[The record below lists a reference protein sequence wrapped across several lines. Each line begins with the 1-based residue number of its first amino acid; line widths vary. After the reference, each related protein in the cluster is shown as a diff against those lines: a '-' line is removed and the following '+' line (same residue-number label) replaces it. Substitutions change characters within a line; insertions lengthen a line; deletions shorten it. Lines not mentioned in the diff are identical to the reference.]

1 MNRNKPFKTLFQ
13 EGHDDYKDVS
23 NQFSALKLAA
33 HLNLSL
39 VYPKIDSYYQAV
51 SSASS
56 AIELDPK
63 NEKAFFRR
71 AQAQMAL
78 SEFEQ
83 AKNDFKTVVEINS
96 VSKLYLCDIFSI
108 ST

>member
-1 MNRNKPFKTLFQ
+1 M
-13 EGHDDYKDVS
+13 
-23 NQFSALKLAA
+23 
-33 HLNLSL
+33 NLSL

-51 SSASS
+51 SSASC

-78 SEFEQ
+78 SEFEA

-96 VSKLYLCDIFSI
+96 VSKLYLCIIFMYRSMI
-108 ST
+108 IVPRKKFQKLSWVFY

>member
-1 MNRNKPFKTLFQ
+1 MIHDLFQ
-13 EGHDDYKDVS
+13 EGNDEYETIAS
-23 NQFSALKLAA
+23 QFSSLKLAA
-33 HLNLSL
+33 NLNLSL
-39 VYPKIDSYYQAV
+39 VYPKVGSYYQAV

-78 SEFEQ
+78 SEFDL
-83 AKNDFKTVVEINS
+83 AKNDFKTVVEINA
-96 VSKLYLCDIFSI
+96 VSDTSLKNSGH
-108 ST
+108 